1 MFSKKTVII
10 NQLKKHRKGVQLR
23 TLYYFHIY
31 YCILLRYYTAIYYYT
46 TTLEKLP
53 LILYITQSLFCKDI
67 LES

>member
-10 NQLKKHRKGVQLR
+10 NQLKRKGVQLR
-23 TLYYFHIY
+23 TLYYFSIY
-31 YCILLRYYTAIYYYT
+31 NYILLCYYTAIYYYT

-67 LES
+67 FES